1 MPGLPL
7 LDVLLT
13 GSHGETYYEEIANTL
28 THGFGFLSSVLCFY
42 VLILVVTLH
51 PKRSFYSGVGGVVFG
66 LALLAVF
73 SISSFYHSL
82 GIWGS
87 VWKPAMQ
94 KLDHCVIYIVIAGTY
109 TPIVTIIL
117 MERAKKVG
125 LGTFV
130 LGLEWISALIGIGTK
145 LFVPIELIPPVL
157 SYGFYLFMGWAV
169 VLVGPPAFKHCPW
182 AVLKWCLIGGLSYST
197 GVAFIVFDALHF
209 NHSIWHMFVYF
220 GAMSHFVAVLM
231 ALTDTHTIKSLIENL
246 SSILTEARHKHK
258 VH

>member
-1 MPGLPL
+1 MLDIL
-7 LDVLLT
+7 LSGT
-13 GSHGETYYEEIANTL
+13 HEETFFEEIANAA
-28 THGFGFLSSVLCFY
+28 THGFGFLCAVLCFY

-51 PKRSFYSGVGGVVFG
+51 PKRSFYSGIGGIVFG
-66 LALLAVF
+66 MALLAVF
-73 SISSFYHSL
+73 SISSFYHAL

-117 MERAKKVG
+117 MERGKKIG

-130 LGLEWISALIGIGTK
+130 LGVEWISAIVGIGTK
-145 LFVPIELIPPVL
+145 LFVPIHDIPPVL
-157 SYGFYLFMGWAV
+157 SYGFYLFMGWAI
-169 VLVGPPAFKHCPW
+169 VLVAAPALKYCPFS
-182 AVLKWCLIGGLSYST
+182 VFKWCLIGGLSYSF

-220 GAMSHFVAVLM
+220 GAMSHFVAVLL
-231 ALTDTHTIKSLIENL
+231 ALTDTHDIKSLRENL
-246 SSILTEARHKHK
+246 SSILTEARPKQK